1 MKKISKYII
10 DISYHNG
17 VVDLNKAKKYIAGVV
32 ARCSYGWSSSNID
45 KQWDNNAKQ
54 ANELNIPLFAYH
66 FCYARNEEEA
76 KKEAKLA
83 LKACQNYQVNV
94 IYYDLEYSDYQG
106 NLSNDMYYK
115 IAKAFCDAIE
125 DTGHSVGIYA
135 NQNWFK
141 TKLTN
146 DGFSAWT
153 LWLANYGNNNGYNN
167 WNNEL
172 QYNPF
177 NHVLLHQFTSNA
189 KNGVLKNIE
198 GISSSNLDCSYDHG
212 LISTFVK
219 DSQISE
225 NKSFHVDDK
234 VKVKAN
240 SKWYDGQSIASF
252 VFNNEYEIIQIDGDR
267 VVIGVNGKVTGAISS
282 SNLY

>member
-1 MKKISKYII
+1 M
-10 DISYHNG
+10 
-17 VVDLNKAKKYIAGVV
+17 
-32 ARCSYGWSSSNID
+32 
-45 KQWDNNAKQ
+45 
-54 ANELNIPLFAYH
+54 NIPLFAYH

-76 KKEAKLA
+76 KKEANLA
-83 LKACQNYQVNV
+83 LKACQKYQVNV
-94 IYYDLEYSDYQG
+94 IYYDLEFSDYQG

-115 IAKAFCDAIE
+115 IAKVFCDAIE
-125 DTGHSVGIYA
+125 NAGYSVGIYA

-153 LWLANYGNNNGYNN
+153 LWLANYGNNNGYNT

-212 LISTFVK
+212 LINTFVK
-219 DSQISE
+219 DNQISE
-225 NKSFHVDDK
+225 NKSFHVGDK
-234 VKVKAN
+234 VKVKAD

-252 VFNNEYEIIQIDGDR
+252 VFNNEYEIIQINGDR
-267 VVIGVNGKVTGAISS
+267 VVIGVNGKVTEAISS

>member
-1 MKKISKYII
+1 MSNYII

-17 VVDLNKAKKYIAGVV
+17 TVDLSKAKKYIAGVV

-76 KKEAKLA
+76 KKEANLA
-83 LKACQNYQVNV
+83 LKACQKYQVNV
-94 IYYDLEYSDYQG
+94 IYYDLEFSDYQG

-115 IAKAFCDAIE
+115 IAKVFCDAIE
-125 DTGHSVGIYA
+125 NAGYSVGIYA

-153 LWLANYGNNNGYNN
+153 LWLANYGNNNGYNT

-212 LISTFVK
+212 LINTFVK
-219 DSQISE
+219 DNQISE
-225 NKSFHVDDK
+225 NKSFHVGDK
-234 VKVKAN
+234 VKVKAD

-252 VFNNEYEIIQIDGDR
+252 VFNNEYESIQINGDR